1 MDGSVLRRARRNK
14 DWTQEKAAHALGV
27 TQAYL
32 SMLEKGRRPVPETL
46 VRKAVRVLHLAPTVL
61 PLHADTS
68 GKAVAMR
75 KHDYAADLGSLGYP
89 GFAYMKPRVRTNPA
103 RILFDALNEPDLD
116 SRVAEGLPW
125 LLFTYV
131 DMNWH
136 WLVRNAKLWDRQ
148 NRLGFA
154 LSLAAEVADLK
165 GERHRA
171 QTLGECLQ
179 SLERARLVKEDTFCH
194 ESMTKVER
202 DWVRQHRSSTAEH
215 WNLLT
220 DLKGE
225 QLGYASN

>member
-1 MDGSVLRRARRNK
+1 
-14 DWTQEKAAHALGV
+14 
-27 TQAYL
+27 
-32 SMLEKGRRPVPETL
+32 MLEKGRRPVPETL
-46 VRKAVRVLHLAPTVL
+46 VRKAVGVLHLPPTVL
-61 PLHADTS
+61 PLHTSDT
-68 GKAVAMR
+68 KAAMR

-89 GFAYMKPRVRTNPA
+89 GFAYMGPRVRTNPA
-103 RILFDALNEPDLD
+103 RVLFDALNEPDLD

-136 WLVRNAKLWDRQ
+136 WLVRNAKLCDRQ

-165 GERHRA
+165 GERNRA
-171 QTLGECLQ
+171 QTLRECLQ
-179 SLERARLVKEDTFCH
+179 SLERARLAREDTFCH

-202 DWVRQHRSSTAEH
+202 EWVRLHRSPSAEH

-225 QLGYASN
+225 QLGYASK